1 MLPSVGFRPSVRGHN
16 QRGHG
21 RGNGLSARPRRR
33 LRDWLRHDPSRYP
46 LGYNP
51 GLDGLRGAATLCV
64 IATHL
69 SFAWCPGAFLYMDM
83 FFVMSAYLITSLLLK
98 GWTKTGRVGFR
109 TFYRRRV
116 LRLFPANYTMILTY
130 LLVAYLILPHFRWHL
145 KEAAAAGTYI
155 SNWVRAVLLPPTGCL
170 GHTWSLAVEEQ
181 FYLLWPVLLT
191 LLLKFIG
198 LRTRLV
204 ALLVVLALGFASW
217 RSWLTFHGASIER
230 LYKGTDMRADALLI
244 GCALGVA
251 LAIPEIRE
259 SATLQRTAKRLA
271 LPCLAVLV
279 VGGFAT
285 DIQDRAMYAG
295 VSLFFTLASAC
306 LIAALVLPEQTIPHR
321 IFRAPLLVFLGGI
334 CYGLYLWHYPIFR
347 IIKYHYGIVDPVAVG
362 LIGVPLAFAAALL
375 SWRFIESPFLAA
387 KNRSAVGDAE
397 PVASST

>member
-1 MLPSVGFRPSVRGHN
+1 
-16 QRGHG
+16 
-21 RGNGLSARPRRR
+21 
-33 LRDWLRHDPSRYP
+33 
-46 LGYNP
+46 
-51 GLDGLRGAATLCV
+51 
-64 IATHL
+64 
-69 SFAWCPGAFLYMDM
+69 MDM

-98 GWTKTGRVGFR
+98 RWTKTGKVGFR

-116 LRLFPANYTMILTY
+116 LRLFPANYAMILTY
-130 LLVAYLILPHFRWHL
+130 LAVAYFILSNFRWHL

-155 SNWVRAVLLPPTGCL
+155 SNWVRAILLPPTGCL

-198 LRTRLV
+198 LRMRLV
-204 ALLVVLALGFASW
+204 ALLVVLALGCACW

-230 LYKGTDMRADALLI
+230 LYKGTDMRGDALLI

-251 LAIPEIRE
+251 LAIPGVRE
-259 SATLQRTAKRLA
+259 SAVLQRTAKHLA

-285 DIQDRAMYAG
+285 DIQDRSMYAG

-321 IFRAPLLVFLGGI
+321 IFRLPVLVFLGGI

-347 IIKYHYGIVDPVAVG
+347 IITYRYGIVDPVSIG

-375 SWRFIESPFLAA
+375 SWRFIESPFLAV
-387 KNRSAVGDAE
+387 KDRMPIVGTEA
-397 PVASST
+397 AAR